1 MSCRQVLCLIVL
13 AVAGHGAARCET
25 PTFVRDIA
33 PILYAKCAACHYAG
47 GAGPFPLLSY
57 DDAKKHARQIAAV
70 TGSRFMP
77 PWPPQKGYGD
87 FQDERSLTREQIQLI
102 ADWVKAGAPE
112 GDASKL
118 PTAPLFEGGWQLGQP
133 DLVLK
138 AQHRFTVPAGGP
150 DVFWNFVF
158 KPKLETSA
166 QGSCGP
172 LCASSKG
179 TRYVRALEIRPN
191 GSAGGR
197 NVHHAN
203 LFIDRMGSLMRE
215 KVDLQNGFP
224 GMDLVISENPFD
236 PAGHLLFWTAGSIP
250 KPEPDDMPWR
260 LDPGNIL
267 VLNTHMQPSGKPE
280 FVQPEL
286 GLYFTDK
293 PPTRFPL
300 VIELEDDDALNI
312 PPGAKDFTVSDDFQ
326 LPVDTEILAIRP
338 HAHYLGKVLEAY
350 ATLPDK
356 TRKWLIRIPDWN
368 PDWQETYRYKQPVL
382 LPKGSVISMRYSYDN
397 SADNP
402 RNPNHPPKRV
412 QAGNRATD
420 EMSHLWLQVLPMG
433 SGDRRRP
440 IQEALARHKL
450 ARHPDDFSAQ
460 LNLGAILMS
469 RLDMQGA
476 VSALKRAV
484 QIDPKRPDAHDML
497 GSAMLSLGFGSEAK
511 QQFELAL
518 RADPGYIDA
527 RYNLARVLAR
537 ERKFGEAAAQF
548 EQVARAFPSSARI
561 QDEYGVL
568 LAQSGRRAEALKQ
581 FDAALAIDPS
591 YEDARKNREELTRH
605 SFAQ

>member
-1 MSCRQVLCLIVL
+1 MC
-13 AVAGHGAARCET
+13 GAARGET
-25 PTFVRDIA
+25 PTFARDIA
-33 PILYAKCAACHYAG
+33 PVLYQKCAACHHAG

-70 TGSRFMP
+70 TASGFMP

-87 FQDERSLTREQIQLI
+87 FQDERSLTREQVQLI
-102 ADWVKAGAPE
+102 EEWVKAGAPE
-112 GDASKL
+112 GDTSNL
-118 PTAPLFEGGWQLGQP
+118 PKAPSFQSGWQLGQP

-138 AQHRFTVPAGGP
+138 TQRGFTVPAGGP

-158 KPKLETSA
+158 KPELETSA
-166 QGSCGP
+166 QGDCGP
-172 LCASSKG
+172 LCAASK
-179 TRYVRALEIRPN
+179 TRYIRALEIRPN

-203 LFIDRMGSLMRE
+203 LIVDRMGSLVRQ

-250 KPEPDDMPWR
+250 TPEPDDMPWR
-260 LDPGNIL
+260 LDPGNLL
-267 VLNTHMQPSGKPE
+267 VLNTHMQPSGKTE
-280 FVQPEL
+280 IVQPEI

-300 VIELEDDDALNI
+300 VIEMEDDDALNI
-312 PPGAKDFTVSDDFQ
+312 PPGAKDFSVSDDFQ

-368 PDWQETYRYKQPVL
+368 PDWQETYRYKQPVF

-397 SADNP
+397 SSGNP

-412 QAGNRATD
+412 QAGNRAMD
-420 EMSHLWLQVLPMG
+420 EMSHLWLQILPVG
-433 SGDRRRP
+433 AGDRRRAV
-440 IQEALARHKL
+440 QEALARHKL
-450 ARHPDDFSAQ
+450 AQHPNDFSAQ

-476 VSALKRAV
+476 VSALKQAV
-484 QIDPKRPDAHDML
+484 RIDPTRPDAHDML

-518 RADPGYIDA
+518 GADPNYINA
-527 RYNLARVLAR
+527 RYNLARALAR

-548 EQVARAFPSSARI
+548 ERVARAFPNSARI

-568 LAQSGRRAEALKQ
+568 LAQSGRRTEALKQ

-591 YEDARKNREELTRH
+591 YDDARKNRDELTRQ
-605 SFAQ
+605 SAARTR